1 MRISFSS
8 VNFKVVSI
16 LRKSKARYA
25 LGIKIGDVIYF
36 HIEGLG
42 HVNHRGGRDSTDIQ
56 MIVNN
61 QHHTSIAQGE
71 LDKVIRIFE
80 LKKVAE

>member
-1 MRISFSS
+1 MEISFSS
-8 VNFKVVSI
+8 RIFKVVSI

-25 LGIKIGDVIYF
+25 LGINIGDEIYF

-42 HVNHRGGRDSTDIQ
+42 CINYRGGRYSTDVK
-56 MIVNN
+56 MFVNN

-71 LDKVIRIFE
+71 LAKVIVIFE
-80 LKKVAE
+80 LKEVAE

>member
-25 LGIKIGDVIYF
+25 LGVNVGDVIF
-36 HIEGLG
+36 FRTDGLG
-42 HVNHRGGRDSTDIQ
+42 AINHRGGRYSTDIE

-61 QHHTSIAQGE
+61 NHHASIAQGE
-71 LDKVIRIFE
+71 LAKVISIFE
-80 LKKVAE
+80 LKEVAE